1 MATVLERES
10 PVLEDHGNY
19 LHRSEFE
26 RYCDVN
32 EKALRREFES
42 THNKIDAGFAQVDR
56 RFEQVDRQFEQVD
69 RRFEQVDRRFEQVDR
84 QFEQVDRRFA
94 QVDMAISNLSA
105 LFHNSKIHRL
115 HQKIQAIQIFDP
127 SPDLSISNAI
137 RSPEGFPMKVDV
149 FLNINNNRKVLCP
162 NDQ

>member
-1 MATVLERES
+1 MATGMERGS

-19 LHRSEFE
+19 LLRSEFE
-26 RYCDVN
+26 YYCDVN

-42 THNKIDAGFAQVDR
+42 THNKIDAGFARVDRDIARVDNKIDALSARVDR
-56 RFEQVDRQFEQVD
+56 RFEEID
-69 RRFEQVDRRFEQVDR
+69 RR
-84 QFEQVDRRFA
+84 FEQVDRRFA

-137 RSPEGFPMKVDV
+137 RSPEGFPMKVDM
-149 FLNINNNRKVLCP
+149 FLNINNNRKVLCS
-162 NDQ
+162 ND